1 VTWKLILTHIF
12 GSKSWRPE
20 MILKTVIENL
30 NNTIIGKEE
39 LLSKLEEGLI
49 KQFISINIEELKKIQ
64 IDLKKV
70 QETRNGS

>member
-1 VTWKLILTHIF
+1 
-12 GSKSWRPE
+12 